1 MDGTIRVAEA
11 LQRVKGV
18 FIELPGTA
26 LSVDQASQLSGLE
39 QDMCESIL
47 LAREDAHYL
56 KRAGTAA
63 IPGEPLSRDSYE
75 PPGRPPEPPTP
86 GS

>member
-47 LAREDAHYL
+47 LALEDAHFL
-56 KRAGTAA
+56 KRAPDGRY
-63 IPGEPLSRDSYE
+63 SRRATES
-75 PPGRPPEPPTP
+75 TLI
-86 GS
+86 